1 MKDQFQ
7 LYCAAADGADAR
19 RSRAERVAFDAADAP
34 RDRPRD
40 KVRDGSRDSA
50 RDARNARAERIGAA
64 GFDAPRDDSGR
75 SVRDGSRDSA
85 RDARNARGEQVPAAG
100 FDTPRDHSAGSVR
113 DSFRDGTRDVPLDRS
128 RDNAQDSPRDA
139 AHDSARDRSRDAR
152 IAAERRLLAA
162 LCQGS
167 IAADARG
174 EVVRRLS
181 KHAFGDPEHEL
192 IFRALAKI
200 PSGDA
205 EFVRAALGLRLTR
218 AGFPD
223 FDLEP
228 FFDAAPP
235 DAAELAEIW
244 REFDSL

>member
-1 MKDQFQ
+1 MKDQFKS
-7 LYCAAADGADAR
+7 YRAAAEGADAR
-19 RSRAERVAFDAADAP
+19 RSRAERVASEAAGAP
-34 RDRPRD
+34 CDRPRNT
-40 KVRDGSRDSA
+40 A
-50 RDARNARAERIGAA
+50 
-64 GFDAPRDDSGR
+64 RDDS
-75 SVRDGSRDSA
+75 RDT
-85 RDARNARGEQVPAAG
+85 AG
-100 FDTPRDHSAGSVR
+100 
-113 DSFRDGTRDVPLDRS
+113 DV
-128 RDNAQDSPRDA
+128 
-139 AHDSARDRSRDAR
+139 AHDSARDRTRDAR

-174 EVVRRLS
+174 EVLQRLS
-181 KHAFGDPEHEL
+181 RHAFGDPEHEL

-228 FFDAAPP
+228 FFDAPPP
-235 DAAELAEIW
+235 DDAEIADIW
-244 REFDSL
+244 REFDSR

>member
-1 MKDQFQ
+1 MKNQFQ
-7 LYCAAADGADAR
+7 SYCAAADAADAR
-19 RSRAERVAFDAADAP
+19 RIRAERRDGARDARAEQSGVAGPDAP

-40 KVRDGSRDSA
+40 
-50 RDARNARAERIGAA
+50 DA
-64 GFDAPRDDSGR
+64 
-75 SVRDGSRDSA
+75 
-85 RDARNARGEQVPAAG
+85 
-100 FDTPRDHSAGSVR
+100 
-113 DSFRDGTRDVPLDRS
+113 
-128 RDNAQDSPRDA
+128 RDA
-139 AHDSARDRSRDAR
+139 AHDSSRHGVRDDARDAR
-152 IAAERRLLAA
+152 IAVERRLLAA

-174 EVVRRLS
+174 EVMQRLS
-181 KHAFGDPEHEL
+181 KHAFSDPEHEL

-223 FDLEP
+223 FDLAS

-235 DAAELAEIW
+235 DAAELADIL
-244 REFDSL
+244 RGFDSL